1 MRPQTLQH
9 AAIEYV
15 RRGWS
20 VIPVRARAKV
30 PLVRWE
36 AYQSRRASEVEIEA
50 WFQQWPD
57 ANVGVVTGEVS
68 NLVVLD
74 VDPQHG
80 GSESLRELEQ
90 THGTL
95 PPTIEAVTGGGGR
108 HLYYAFPLH
117 PLRNRAGLAPGIDL
131 RAEGGM
137 VVVPPSM
144 HPSGRA
150 YQWVADH
157 GPGERAPASMP
168 PWLLRLAAGP
178 ASGRGHSVDY
188 WRALV
193 RSGVDEGA
201 RNTTIASLAGHLLH
215 HGVDPAVVG
224 DLLLCWN
231 RVLCRPPL
239 EDDEVARVVGSISRL
254 HADRPSPHA
263 LE

>member
-1 MRPQTLQH
+1 MHRQATH
-9 AAIEYV
+9 RAAVEYS

-20 VIPVRARAKV
+20 VIPVRAHAKT

-36 AYQSRRASEVEIEA
+36 PYQTRRSTEAEIDA
-50 WFQQWPD
+50 WFRQWPD

-80 GSESLRELEQ
+80 GGESLRELEQ
-90 THGTL
+90 QHGVL
-95 PPTIEAVTGGGGR
+95 PPTVHAITGGGGS
-108 HLYYAFPLH
+108 HFYFAFPLH

-137 VVVPPSM
+137 VVVPPSV

-150 YQWVADH
+150 YEWVPAHD
-157 GPGERAPASMP
+157 PGQCEPASMP
-168 PWLLRLAAGP
+168 LWLLRLAAGST
-178 ASGRGHSVDY
+178 SGRGHSVDY
-188 WRALV
+188 WRTLV
-193 RSGVDEGA
+193 KNGVNEGA

-215 HGVDPAVVG
+215 HGVDPMVVS

-239 EDDEVARVVGSISRL
+239 EDDEVARVVASISRL
-254 HADRPSPHA
+254 HAGGEGS
-263 LE
+263 